1 MVSKKIVLHF
11 PPNLVD
17 KPIIYKLSK
26 EYGLEFNILK
36 ASVTP
41 KEEGLLVL
49 ELRGNEGD
57 YNSAIDYLK
66 DEGVRVQPLSQDVT
80 LNLDKCTHCGLC
92 IPICPVS
99 AFEKDPETFEI
110 RFLKERCIACEFC
123 VKVCPYDALE
133 VDFNL

>member
-1 MVSKKIVLHF
+1 MTNKKIVLHF

-17 KPIIYKLSK
+17 KPIIYKLSQ
-26 EYGLEFNILK
+26 EFGLEFNILK

-49 ELRGNEGD
+49 ELKGEDTR

-66 DEGVRVQPLSQDVT
+66 KEGVKVQPLSQDIT
-80 LNLDKCTHCGLC
+80 LNLDKCTNCGLC

-99 AFEKDPETFEI
+99 ALEKVSETEEI
-110 RFLKERCIACEFC
+110 RFLKERCIACELC
-123 VKVCPYDALE
+123 VKVCPYGALE
-133 VDFNL
+133 VNFNL